1 MPEIKNTF
9 TQGKMNKD
17 LDERMIPNG
26 QYRDALNIEV
36 TSAENGGSGTARN
49 ILGNTRVDDKVV
61 DTCICVGSISN
72 EQTNKLYWFVHC
84 EDRDAILEYDQNT
97 DETQCMAVDINNSFL
112 NFTGSQITGI
122 NIIDDFLFWTD
133 GNNEPKKINISKSH
147 QTNPNTPL
155 IHPSQL
161 HAKLRVDGELTNI
174 DLEEKHVSVIKI
186 KPSSAPTFK
195 INLLSSGQTPVFE
208 KVFPRFCYR
217 YKYVDGEYSAFGPF
231 TDVVFSAKY
240 PDLVNKSNSYFTD
253 EPYNKAMTNSI
264 SSIELCDF
272 VSSDIP
278 EDVVQVDILYKQED
292 SNVIYSIANIKNT
305 DPEWSAQGTYGD
317 SSHKGKYVITS
328 DNVHAAL
335 PENQLLRPFDAI
347 PKSAKAQEIVGNR
360 IVYANYKQGYNFNE
374 TNPKPNINA
383 GYKSKGEN
391 FDSGGQKSIK
401 SSRNYQLG
409 YILGDKYGRETPVFT
424 SDNAGVNI
432 TWFGED
438 LAGNASTANMFTG
451 SLSSQVPDWAYY
463 YKFYVK
469 SSSAEYYNLLMDK
482 CYFPFSHTEFEN
494 KDDHI
499 YVSFPSS
506 DRNKIMEDDYIIA
519 KKIYD
524 GSEAQV
530 FQENK
535 YKILDISNEAPD
547 AVKYIFFN
555 LGTAVNNNDV
565 FTGTGVL
572 GFGGEDNI
580 LFAGPGHAVSA
591 GLRIDQQTDVI
602 HMHKTSW
609 LSSAFNGSPL
619 VDYNE
624 ETESQVENYKGD
636 IYMSWSLGNISSNR
650 YKISS
655 IRVSNGNVYVLKL
668 TTTISEKDA
677 RIAALN
683 DNIEALNLDDL
694 GAGTPN
700 TQVTMD
706 AGLTLK
712 FERRQKRSEE
722 DFSGKFFVKIKHNA
736 YLTAS
741 ESGDT
746 GFFPV
751 AEAGLHWLFDVHN
764 TTDLTE
770 TTGIINSASQPIAS
784 ALEGAVTAVA
794 GISNLTGFASEPEDW
809 SAIKSHIGNK
819 FFIDDM
825 NFVACNVS
833 SDSLAKESGPAWRGL
848 NSPYSYPPFEWT
860 QVDGDESPQSGLD
873 NGYYWRAVGPHL
885 AEGGYGSYG
894 SLKSFTPSAYG
905 SALTFSSLLARI
917 INSFEGIVT
926 STLAHSGNLSF
937 SNGSPSSGERRFR
950 NNTLYSSTGSA
961 VSHDNTYGPEN
972 VTGKH
977 FIHIS
982 FLAPGVDLIDAMSGD
997 DFTGVAIKGK
1007 DSIASELQGIWGG
1020 GAFTKVPTEYA
1031 TNHQGNLNSQSADM
1045 FGNIGVDGHVVEFEG
1060 NYNELGNGQPE
1071 APGPG
1076 VGQGYD
1082 LNHTIRHN
1090 NQWNPAYSE
1099 TGSNPIIQT
1108 FLQKIKTAGQK
1119 FIFKEDT
1126 SETVYTILSVSEKH
1140 MYNHTPWRMRWLWN
1154 DTTGDWDA
1162 GGDSVE
1168 EAASAWADFTGTD
1181 LKPSTG
1187 NTFNPEYIEAAT
1199 ALADAITNFGA
1210 ADNRRVTYII
1220 ELDKNPAQHY
1230 DPRFET
1236 DADIDATDSTLMQ
1249 FVSDIV
1255 PSQIDTIFSFP
1266 TIWETEP
1273 QQLADL
1279 NIYYEASNNIPTR
1292 LTSTTNELFAPVG
1305 SRVEI
1310 NSFGENYNS
1319 EGNIEDYYAV
1329 SSWIDANTFEV
1340 NPTLPDNDYVGSVFV
1355 FHKDNGS
1362 YVKAEIV
1369 GQDGSQL
1376 QLNTQV
1382 DVTKEVGLSWSN
1394 CFSFGDGI
1402 ESNRIRDGYN
1412 KMQISS
1418 GARVSATLEE
1428 PFMEEHRTNGLI
1440 YSGIYNSNSN
1450 VNNLNQF
1457 IAAEKITKDLN
1468 PTYGSIQKLFTR
1480 NTDLVALC
1488 EDRVIKILANKD
1500 ALFNADGN
1508 PQLIAS
1514 NRVLGQAVPF
1524 QGDYGISNQPE
1535 SFASDTYRAYFTDK
1549 QRGAVLR
1556 LSMDGLTPIS
1566 DAGMREYFRDNL
1578 INKAS
1583 FIGSYDQFDEQYN
1596 LTIKKLPVIGSI
1608 LNDDLSVGIGTTE
1621 SFNLNDFITDGTFT
1635 QGLSFSGQV
1644 LFEDLPLEERTITQN
1659 SELEGNVTIINHPA
1673 IDVLVPPQPIFET
1686 QTETVTEIIDVDVEV
1701 ATDVPVTI
1709 PDAFEDGNFTMF
1721 GFDTSSIIG
1730 DSQVG
1735 DPFSSTYGFGS
1746 TDTKFYLNRF
1756 TNITATS
1763 NNSNDAVIEMTG
1775 GFDGN
1780 DFDLGFGDDVSGN
1793 TDDGEWSNRVFC
1805 FADTGITQTPSD
1817 SDANG
1822 FIGTGSDLLNGGI
1835 IFRGSPNTSGSD
1847 SHTPWGYMDFPV
1859 AGFVSG
1865 GNNIVP
1871 QGVLDTNSN
1880 AQNNWVFNGEEI
1892 EIEIKYRANNYG
1904 NERQNYVRFRMF
1916 DGSAHIFSDDLG
1928 GNTGDGF
1935 THESVHTFPNITSDT
1950 NAGTQDIV
1958 QTLKYQFSGGALG
1971 DVFSNNLTFR
1981 LEVWTDGIY
1990 GTDDL
1995 EDLGETVITGFQAK
2009 KTKRLINQD
2018 YDTVEVVYN
2027 TETQQQEITV
2037 TNEIE
2042 VQVGETNSIPL
2053 EPIPAWAEVIYP
2065 NAIDGFIMEAA
2076 NLDHGLEEQFG
2087 PENPGE
2093 SISYTDLAGNQLTY
2107 LSGASN
2113 GVTEYSGDASET
2125 TVPINHLISGFN
2137 VNALLD
2143 PNKPLELNKWYMVE
2157 IKVNQLET
2165 GPSPFIKFQSDVP
2178 GETYQSTLSYFNS
2191 SPSNLQIGTYY
2202 SNNTIILAPVEVIP
2216 PGQMV
2221 HRALFRLHSSA
2232 INADTSQI
2240 NKMMIGFYS
2249 QETLELNE
2257 SIIEEVRLID
2267 VSVEATGGFADNWN
2281 INPENYQIQRAVIE
2295 STNIDTGLALNVP
2308 QNTPAVYYMNGQINF
2323 SSLPPGSP
2331 TTTREVS
2338 QDIQTL
2344 QQTQDGYEL
2353 VITLGDDAISGIS
2366 TGWEGPN
2373 SVGTS
2378 GNPLK
2383 VSLPTAGIE
2392 ALELPNTLNTIPLNF
2407 NGEDSGSIIFNAPP
2421 GFTGS
2426 IQSVSLKDVTNYFS
2440 AGSAGAWI
2448 IEGNTTGLN
2457 PDGEEVVVENFIEW
2471 SDNVND
2477 DGQIFFN
2484 GATSGSRIYQEVE
2497 LPVGQT
2503 FQLTFDAAVQ
2513 GIPAAGSLKVS
2524 YRNASGVQV
2533 DQKLIIQS
2541 TDGNNL
2547 LFEFTVDEGEGQPQD
2562 LPSCVVFEAIG
2573 EIPLYA
2579 SVDNIKLRRII
2590 TDAEFGIPE
2599 QTISYKESS
2608 KGWESFKSFIPE
2620 NGLSLSSQYFTTKN
2634 GQLWKHYNN
2643 EDRNMFYGIHYNSEL
2658 SVVLNDSPSI
2668 VKNFKTINYEG
2679 SQAKTLNFATT
2690 GQSTT
2695 LQPYNANGAV
2705 NGWEVTSI
2713 LTNLEEGQVPELI
2726 EKENKWFNYIKGIDG
2741 NIDTSSFNFQGIGV
2755 LSHTTND

>member
-36 TSAENGGSGTARN
+36 TSAENGGAGTARN

-61 DTCICVGSISN
+61 DTCVCVGSISN

-112 NFTGSQITGI
+112 NFTGDQITGI

-155 IHPSQL
+155 IHPLQI
-161 HAKLRVDGELTNI
+161 HARLRVDGELTDI

-217 YKYVDGEYSAFGPF
+217 YKYVDDEYSAFGPF

-240 PDLVNKSNSYFTD
+240 PDLINKSNSYFTD

-424 SDNAGVNI
+424 SDNAGVNL
-432 TWFGED
+432 TWFGEN

-451 SLSSQVPDWAYY
+451 SLSNQVPDWAYY

-547 AVKYIFFN
+547 AVKYVFFN

-565 FTGTGVL
+565 FTGTSAL

-591 GLRIDQQTDVI
+591 GLRIDQQTDVV
-602 HMHKTSW
+602 HVHKTSW

-624 ETESQVENYKGD
+624 ESESQVENYKGD
-636 IYMSWSLGNISSNR
+636 VYMSWSLGNISSNR
-650 YKISS
+650 YKISN
-655 IRVSNGNVYVLKL
+655 IRVSNNNVYVLKL

-712 FERRQKRSEE
+712 LERRQKRSEE

-741 ESGDT
+741 ESGET
-746 GFFPV
+746 GLFPV

-825 NFVACNVS
+825 NFIACNVS

-848 NSPYSYPPFEWT
+848 NPPAAYKPFKWMLI
-860 QVDGDESPQSGLD
+860 DGDESPQSGTD
-873 NGYYWRAVGPHL
+873 SGYYWRQDGPHL
-885 AEGGYGSYG
+885 SESGYGAYG
-894 SLKSFTPSAYG
+894 PLKSFSPSAYG
-905 SALTFSSLLARI
+905 GSLAGSPSLIRI

-926 STLAHSGNLSF
+926 TTSAHSGQGTFTSVN
-937 SNGSPSSGERRFR
+937 PSSGERRFR
-950 NNTLYSSTGSA
+950 NNTLYSDPNGSTQGY
-961 VSHDNTYGPEN
+961 DNTYGP
-972 VTGKH
+972 VDSTGKH

-982 FLAPGVDLIDAMSGD
+982 FLAPGVDLIDSMSGD
-997 DFTGVAIKGK
+997 DLTGVTIKGK

-1020 GAFTKVPTEYA
+1020 GAFTKVPTEHDDGDGYTISVGA
-1031 TNHQGNLNSQSADM
+1031 TDM
-1045 FGNIGVDGHVVEFEG
+1045 FGSIGVDGHVVEFEG
-1060 NYNELGNGQPE
+1060 NYDELGSGQPE

-1082 LNHTIRHN
+1082 LNYATRHN

-1099 TGSNPIIQT
+1099 TGSNPVIQT
-1108 FLQKIKTAGQK
+1108 FLQRIKTAGQK
-1119 FIFKEDT
+1119 FIFKGDT

-1140 MYNHTPWRMRWLWN
+1140 MYNYTPWRMRWLWN
-1154 DTTGDWDA
+1154 DTTGDWFA

-1168 EAASAWADFTGTD
+1168 EAASTWADFTGTD

-1187 NTFNPEYIEAAT
+1187 NTNNTEYIEAAT

-1210 ADNRRVTYII
+1210 ADNRRVTYVI
-1220 ELDKNPAQHY
+1220 ELDKNPAEHY
-1230 DPRFET
+1230 DPRFDEN
-1236 DADIDATDSTLMQ
+1236 DIDATDSTLMQ

-1255 PSQIDTIFSFP
+1255 PSQIDSIFSFP

-1279 NIYYEASNNIPTR
+1279 NIYYEASNNIPTK

-1428 PFMEEHRTNGLI
+1428 PFIEEHRTNGLI

-1596 LTIKKLPVIGSI
+1596 LTIKKLPVIGSV
-1608 LNDDLSVGIGTTE
+1608 LKEDFSEGTETSE
-1621 SFNLNDFITDGTFT
+1621 YFDEVDKIIDGSFTNGT
-1635 QGLSFSGQV
+1635 SFSGVIQ
-1644 LFEDLPLEERTITQN
+1644 LEDLPLEERTITQN
-1659 SELEGNVTIINHPA
+1659 SELEGNVTIINHPE
-1673 IDVLVPPQPIFET
+1673 IIELVPPQPIFET
-1686 QTETVTEIIDVDVEV
+1686 QTETTTEIIDVDVEV

-1735 DPFSSTYGFGS
+1735 DPFSATYGFGN

-1756 TNITATS
+1756 TNTTATS
-1763 NNSNDAVIEMTG
+1763 NNSNDAVIEPQGAISPTNQG
-1775 GFDGN
+1775 GFIET
-1780 DFDLGFGDDVSGN
+1780 DFNIGFGDIISEDTG
-1793 TDDGEWSNRVFC
+1793 DGDWDARVYC
-1805 FADTGITQTPSD
+1805 FADTGITQTPPSSN

-1822 FIGTGSDLLNGGI
+1822 FIGSGSDLLNGGI
-1835 IFRGSPNTSGSD
+1835 IFRGSPNTSGTSSD
-1847 SHTPWGYMDFPV
+1847 TPWGYIDFPA
-1859 AGFVSG
+1859 AGFVAG
-1865 GNNIVP
+1865 GSNIVP
-1871 QGVLDTNSN
+1871 QGVLDTNSG

-1904 NERQNYVRFRMF
+1904 NERQNYVKFRMF
-1916 DGSAHIFSDDLG
+1916 DGSAYIFSDDLG
-1928 GNTGDGF
+1928 GNTGAGY
-1935 THESVHTFPNITSDT
+1935 THESVHTFPKITSDT

-1981 LEVWTDGIY
+1981 LEVWSDGVY
-1990 GTDDL
+1990 GSEDL
-1995 EDLGETVITGFQAK
+1995 EDLGETVITGFQAR
-2009 KTKRLINQD
+2009 KTKRLLHQD

-2037 TNEIE
+2037 TNEIQVE
-2042 VQVGETNSIPL
+2042 VGQTDPIPL

-2065 NAIDGFIMEAA
+2065 DAIEGFIMEGA

-2093 SISYTDLAGNQLTY
+2093 LIPYIDLDGNQLTY

-2113 GVTEYSGDASET
+2113 GVTEYSTASSEIS
-2125 TVPINHLISGFN
+2125 VPINHLISGFN

-2143 PNKPLELNKWYMVE
+2143 PSTPLELHKWYMVE
-2157 IKVNQLET
+2157 IKVNEFVAGPEPYIKFKGGET
-2165 GPSPFIKFQSDVP
+2165 GMT
-2178 GETYQSTLSYFNS
+2178 TYNYFAS
-2191 SPSNLQIGTYY
+2191 GVSNLHIGSYV
-2202 SNNTIILAPVEVIP
+2202 SGSQIILEQSIGVDGNLIY
-2216 PGQMV
+2216 
-2221 HRALFRLHSSA
+2221 RALFRLHSNAS
-2232 INADTSQI
+2232 NADPSQI
-2240 NKMMIGFYS
+2240 NKMLIGFYS

-2257 SIIEEVRLID
+2257 SIIEEIRLID
-2267 VSVEATGGFADNWN
+2267 VSVEATGGFAENWN
-2281 INPENYQIQRAVIE
+2281 INPSLYQIQRA
-2295 STNIDTGLALNVP
+2295 AVP
-2308 QNTPAVYYMNGQINF
+2308 GAMTIPYSHPNVYYQNGRINF
-2323 SSLPPGSP
+2323 GSDFGQGAFYEENRSLAQQLPDLP
-2331 TTTREVS
+2331 EVN
-2338 QDIQTL
+2338 DH
-2344 QQTQDGYEL
+2344 YEL
-2353 VITLGDDAISGIS
+2353 SVEYDNDVINGGFFSSSASAAQSQITINIGGFEFTDHVAPGVY
-2366 TGWEGPN
+2366 TYGPIN
-2373 SVGTS
+2373 FDGGPAEITFTA
-2378 GNPLK
+2378 GNAFIGSIK
-2383 VSLPTAGIE
+2383 NVSLLDT
-2392 ALELPNTLNTIPLNF
+2392 
-2407 NGEDSGSIIFNAPP
+2407 
-2421 GFTGS
+2421 
-2426 IQSVSLKDVTNYFS
+2426 TNYF
-2440 AGSAGAWI
+2440 
-2448 IEGNTTGLN
+2448 TTGN
-2457 PDGEEVVVENFIEW
+2457 IGTWSIDGFDTTVENFIEW
-2471 SDNVND
+2471 STEF
-2477 DGQIFFN
+2477 GGKAQFN
-2484 GATSGSRIYQEVE
+2484 NAILGYRLFHSVE
-2497 LPVGQT
+2497 LPIGQT
-2503 FQLTFDAAVQ
+2503 FRLTFDHD
-2513 GIPAAGSLKVS
+2513 IDTAGTVHYIKHDGFIALTKQSFGGTGTFEHDFTITEANLGQVPEDLI
-2524 YRNASGVQV
+2524 NA
-2533 DQKLIIQS
+2533 L
-2541 TDGNNL
+2541 
-2547 LFEFTVDEGEGQPQD
+2547 
-2562 LPSCVVFEAIG
+2562 VFEGFPQQLFSSGMTGTI
-2573 EIPLYA
+2573 
-2579 SVDNIKLRRII
+2579 DNIKLRRVI

-2643 EDRNMFYGIHYNSEL
+2643 DSRNMFYGIHYNSEL
-2658 SVVLNDSPSI
+2658 SVVLNDSPST

-2695 LQPYNANGAV
+2695 LQPYNANGAI

-2713 LTNLEEGQVPELI
+2713 LTNIEEGQVPELI

-2741 NIDTSSFNFQGIGV
+2741 NIDTSSFNFQGLGV

>member
-9 TQGKMNKD
+9 AQGKMNKD

-36 TSAENGGSGTARN
+36 TSAENGGAGTARN

-61 DTCICVGSISN
+61 DTCVCVGSISN

-112 NFTGSQITGI
+112 NFAGNQITGI

-147 QTNPNTPL
+147 QTNPSVSL
-155 IHPSQL
+155 IHPLQV
-161 HAKLRVDGELTNI
+161 HARLRVNGELTNI

-195 INLLSSGQTPVFE
+195 INLLSSGQTPIFE

-240 PDLVNKSNSYFTD
+240 PDLINKSNSYFTD

-360 IVYANYKQGYNFNE
+360 IVYANYKQGYNFDE

-383 GYKSKGEN
+383 NYKSRGLN
-391 FDSGGQKSIK
+391 FDDGGQKSIK

-424 SDNAGVNI
+424 SDNAGVNL
-432 TWFGED
+432 TWFGEN

-524 GSEAQV
+524 GSETQI

-547 AVKYIFFN
+547 AVKYVFFS

-565 FTGTGVL
+565 FTGSSVL
-572 GFGGEDNI
+572 GFGGEDNV

-591 GLRIDQQTDVI
+591 GLRIDQQTDVV

-624 ETESQVENYKGD
+624 ESEAQVENYKGD

-655 IRVSNGNVYVLKL
+655 IRVSNNSVYVLKL

-694 GAGTPN
+694 GAGTQN

-706 AGLTLK
+706 SGLTLK
-712 FERRQKRSEE
+712 LERRQKRSEE

-746 GFFPV
+746 GLFPV

-764 TTDLTE
+764 TANLTE

-794 GISNLTGFASEPEDW
+794 GISNLTGFATGPEDW

-825 NFVACNVS
+825 NFIACNVS

-848 NSPYSYPPFEWT
+848 NPPAAYKPFKWMLI
-860 QVDGDESPQSGLD
+860 DGDESPQGGIPSGS
-873 NGYYWRAVGPHL
+873 YWRQDGPHL
-885 AEGGYGSYG
+885 SESSYGFYG
-894 SLKSFTPSAYG
+894 SLKSFAPSAYG
-905 SALTFSSLLARI
+905 GNISSSSILSRI

-926 STLAHSGNLSF
+926 TTLAHTGQGSF
-937 SNGSPSSGERRFR
+937 TTANPSSGERRFK
-950 NNTLYSSTGSA
+950 NNTLYSNPNGSTQG
-961 VSHDNTYGPEN
+961 HDNTYGPED

-997 DFTGVAIKGK
+997 NLTGVTIKGK

-1020 GAFTKVPTEYA
+1020 GAFTKVPTEHDDGDGY
-1031 TNHQGNLNSQSADM
+1031 NVSY
-1045 FGNIGVDGHVVEFEG
+1045 FGDLGVNGHVVEFEG
-1060 NYNELGNGQPE
+1060 NYDELGNDQPE

-1082 LNHTIRHN
+1082 LNYTLRHN

-1099 TGSNPIIQT
+1099 TGTNPVIQT
-1108 FLQKIKTAGQK
+1108 FLQRIKTAGQK
-1119 FIFKEDT
+1119 FIFKKDT

-1140 MYNHTPWRMRWLWN
+1140 IYNHTPWRMRWLWN
-1154 DTTGDWDA
+1154 DTTFDWFA

-1187 NTFNPEYIEAAT
+1187 NSDNSEYIEAAT
-1199 ALADAITNFGA
+1199 ALADAITDFGA

-1220 ELDKNPAQHY
+1220 ELDKNPAEHY
-1230 DPRFET
+1230 DPRFDEN
-1236 DADIDATDSTLMQ
+1236 DIDATDSTQLQ

-1266 TIWETEP
+1266 TVWETEP

-1355 FHKDNGS
+1355 FHNDNGS

-1428 PFMEEHRTNGLI
+1428 PFIEEHRTNGLI

-1608 LNDDLSVGIGTTE
+1608 LKEDFSEGTETSE
-1621 SFNLNDFITDGTFT
+1621 YFDEVDKINDGTFT
-1635 QGLSFSGQV
+1635 QGLSFSGVVQV
-1644 LFEDLPLEERTITQN
+1644 EDLPLEERTLN
-1659 SELEGNVTIINHPA
+1659 PNPELEGNVTIINHPGIPA
-1673 IDVLVPPQPIFET
+1673 ESLVL
-1686 QTETVTEIIDVDVEV
+1686 
-1701 ATDVPVTI
+1701 PVTTTEDVFVETI
-1709 PDAFEDGNFTMF
+1709 TSTEDIDFGDPDFEINYIDDPDAPIVMPDSLDGFPEGQAPVMF
-1721 GFDTSSIIG
+1721 GFRENLN
-1730 DSQVG
+1730 DSES
-1735 DPFSSTYGFGS
+1735 PFDGVGS
-1746 TDTKFYLNRF
+1746 TTTTFNIKRYNNTEHTDPVPAVLVEYNGYGGDN
-1756 TNITATS
+1756 TN
-1763 NNSNDAVIEMTG
+1763 
-1775 GFDGN
+1775 
-1780 DFDLGFGDDVSGN
+1780 LGFGVGESGGGISGHTNATRWTAPTAVFHQNESGFAAGGVPSAMAGGQNDDWHAIN
-1793 TDDGEWSNRVFC
+1793 K
-1805 FADTGITQTPSD
+1805 GIT
-1817 SDANG
+1817 
-1822 FIGTGSDLLNGGI
+1822 
-1835 IFRGSPNTSGSD
+1835 FRGSPTDAGSGEV
-1847 SHTPWGYMDFPV
+1847 PWGYIQFPSD
-1859 AGFVSG
+1859 GFIEG
-1865 GNNIVP
+1865 GTNQLTDSIINSEPTARNNTI
-1871 QGVLDTNSN
+1871 
-1880 AQNNWVFNGEEI
+1880 FKGEEI
-1892 EIEIKYRANNYG
+1892 EVTVKYRSNHLGTESDNFIRV
-1904 NERQNYVRFRMF
+1904 ELF
-1916 DGSAHIFSDDLG
+1916 DGNSPLDSSYFA
-1928 GNTGDGF
+1928 
-1935 THESVHTFPNITSDT
+1935 
-1950 NAGTQDIV
+1950 
-1958 QTLKYQFSGGALG
+1958 GGAT
-1971 DVFSNNLTFR
+1971 FSN
-1981 LEVWTDGIY
+1981 ESSIDGWTNSQSVDTLNVGAQYDSDKTERFYYKFSSTNDTIGDIAVQDLQVRISVFMESAY
-1990 GTDDL
+1990 GTNKMWRL
-1995 EDLGETVITGFQAK
+1995 SETVIRSCEVK
-2009 KTKRLINQD
+2009 KIYMLLSQD
-2018 YDTVEVVYN
+2018 YDTGNFEQIIDM
-2027 TETQQQEITV
+2027 ETQTVITTEDVYETV
-2037 TNEIE
+2037 TTTTP
-2042 VQVGETNSIPL
+2042 GIPL
-2053 EPIPAWAEVIYP
+2053 ETIDPWAEVIYP
-2065 NAIDGFIMEAA
+2065 DAIEGFIMEDV
-2076 NLDHGLEEQFG
+2076 NIDHGLEEQFG

-2093 SISYTDLAGNQLTY
+2093 LIPYIDLAGNEQTY
-2107 LSGASN
+2107 LSGSSN
-2113 GVTEYSGDASET
+2113 GVTEYSGDASEI
-2125 TVPINHLISGFN
+2125 TVPINHVISGLN
-2137 VNALLD
+2137 INALLN
-2143 PNKPLELNKWYMVE
+2143 PGMSLEFDKWYMVD
-2157 IKVNQLET
+2157 IKRNLTEE
-2165 GPSPFIKFQSDVP
+2165 GPNPFIKF
-2178 GETYQSTLSYFNS
+2178 LSATGSPQPYFS
-2191 SPSNLQIGTYY
+2191 ADAPDIQIGTYVN
-2202 SNNTIILAPVEVIP
+2202 SSTIQTSMHLGAY
-2216 PGQMV
+2216 
-2221 HRALFRLHSSA
+2221 RALFKLHSNSS
-2232 INADTSQI
+2232 NADTSQI
-2240 NKMMIGFYS
+2240 NKMLIGFYD
-2249 QETLELNE
+2249 EDTGE
-2257 SIIEEVRLID
+2257 SNLSTIEEVRLID
-2267 VSVEATGGFADNWN
+2267 VSVESTGGFADNWN
-2281 INPENYQIQRAVIE
+2281 ISPSLYQIERAVIP
-2295 STNIDTGLALNVP
+2295 GALNIP
-2308 QNTPAVYYMNGQINF
+2308 QSHPSVYYQNGQINF
-2323 SSLPPGSP
+2323 GDHFVLGDLVVPFFNERSFTQQLPDLP
-2331 TTTREVS
+2331 EVN
-2338 QDIQTL
+2338 DH
-2344 QQTQDGYEL
+2344 YEL
-2353 VITLGDDAISGIS
+2353 IVQYGNDAISGNFS
-2366 TGWEGPN
+2366 THPNQEITINVGDSEFTNALGGELIQVVDDDSFSINYYYGPIN
-2373 SVGTS
+2373 FDGGPAEIKFTANEYFIGSVKSVSLLDMTNYFTS
-2378 GNPLK
+2378 GNIGTW
-2383 VSLPTAGIE
+2383 SIDGFDPT
-2392 ALELPNTLNTIPLNF
+2392 
-2407 NGEDSGSIIFNAPP
+2407 
-2421 GFTGS
+2421 
-2426 IQSVSLKDVTNYFS
+2426 
-2440 AGSAGAWI
+2440 
-2448 IEGNTTGLN
+2448 
-2457 PDGEEVVVENFIEW
+2457 VENFIEW
-2471 SDNVND
+2471 STEF
-2477 DGQIFFN
+2477 GGKAQFN
-2484 GATSGSRIYQEVE
+2484 NTVLGHRLFHNVE
-2497 LPVGQT
+2497 LPIGQT
-2503 FQLTFDAAVQ
+2503 FILTFDHNIDTAGTVAYANEF
-2513 GIPAAGSLKVS
+2513 GILVLPKQSFAGT
-2524 YRNASGVQV
+2524 G
-2533 DQKLIIQS
+2533 
-2541 TDGNNL
+2541 T
-2547 LFEFTVDEGEGQPQD
+2547 FEHEFTVTDGGNVQPQD
-2562 LPSCVVFEAIG
+2562 LISSLIFEGLPEQIISMG
-2573 EIPLYA
+2573 MTGTI
-2579 SVDNIKLRRII
+2579 DNIKLRRVI

-2599 QTISYKESS
+2599 QTISYKENV

-2634 GQLWKHYNN
+2634 GQLWKHYDN
-2643 EDRNMFYGIHYNSEL
+2643 DSRNMFYGIHYNSEL
-2658 SVVLNDSPSI
+2658 SVVLNDSPST

-2695 LQPYNANGAV
+2695 LQPYNANGAID
-2705 NGWEVTSI
+2705 GWEVTSI

-2741 NIDTSSFNFQGIGV
+2741 NIDTSSFNFQGLGV